1 MAKKKRK
8 DIVVVLMDKMY
19 AEELLEKKLTKKQLK
34 NLPDFVDYLDDQF
47 WDDVNDGLTA
57 ALKDWFEDTKEEE

>member
-1 MAKKKRK
+1 MAKKKCK
-8 DIVVVLMDKMY
+8 DIVVVSMNKTY

-47 WDDVNDGLTA
+47 WDDVNNGMAA
-57 ALKDWFEDTKEEE
+57 ALNDWFEDTEEE